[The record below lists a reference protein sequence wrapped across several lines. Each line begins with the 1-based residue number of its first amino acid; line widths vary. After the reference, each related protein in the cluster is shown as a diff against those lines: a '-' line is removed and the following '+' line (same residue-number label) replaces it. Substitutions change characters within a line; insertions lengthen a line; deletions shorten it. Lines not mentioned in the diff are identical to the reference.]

1 MGVGAT
7 KNPNLSG
14 GSAVARGYAF
24 PHMQSKPAL
33 SLFGRLLIAE
43 RKNANV
49 IHFPCNSEHFTMGR
63 REDFELIRGPTKKGV
78 PCHQLPIPA
87 LAISLGEALR
97 FLRHFGL

>member
-1 MGVGAT
+1 M
-7 KNPNLSG
+7 
-14 GSAVARGYAF
+14 ARGYAF
-24 PHMQSKPAL
+24 RHMQSKPARSVVFSPL
-33 SLFGRLLIAE
+33 DGGE
-43 RKNANV
+43 KNANV